1 MQLKAVQEWAVFFFW
16 EKWPFALFM
25 SKMIHLTKGET
36 NTVILTLTEKQT
48 LTTPNYL
55 FRFVNRT
62 TGAEI
67 NFVKTNAS
75 DVSQYKYR
83 FNQFSV
89 VTSSYF
95 SNSPSGEWL
104 YYVYEQTS
112 ATNKDETKATGML
125 EQGIMRLNE
134 SDAFEYTQHE
144 PENTYITR

>member
-16 EKWPFALFM
+16 AKWSFGLFI

-36 NTVILTLTEKQT
+36 NTVVLTLTENET

-62 TGAEI
+62 TGIEVV
-67 NFVKTNAS
+67 FVKTNAS
-75 DVSQYKYR
+75 DVSTYKYR
-83 FNQFSV
+83 FNQFSI

-95 SNSPSGEWL
+95 SNQPSGEWL
-104 YYVYEQTS
+104 YYVYEQAST
-112 ATNKDETKATGML
+112 TNRDYTKATGLL
-125 EQGIMRLNE
+125 EQGIMRLND